1 MDTKKVKVLFII
13 PTLNPGGIETYLLRF
28 LKFIKKYD
36 SLEPVVLVRSGEKGA
51 LFGEYGSL
59 GLPIYFQPLGYFHP
73 GRMLWY
79 YRFFKKGKF
88 DTVCDFNANF
98 GGIPMFLARLVG
110 IKNRITFY
118 RQGKDHFKPSALK
131 KLYNAWVKSLVYSN
145 STHILSNSKASL
157 DHFFPEWEKDGR
169 FNVIYNGM
177 NVKEFELD
185 EKSGAIRKELDIPED
200 AFVVCHSGRLDPA
213 KNHPTIMKVAKQLI
227 DADKNI
233 YFVLCGLYTEK
244 LQNEVNAL
252 GIAGNI
258 RLLGFRRDVPQ
269 ILRSSN
275 LFYFP
280 SITEGQPNALIEAML
295 TGLPFVASNIAPI
308 EEIIPE
314 DLRPFLVGPYELE
327 DSIKLI
333 GDIKASR
340 LNQDVNTIQK
350 WAKDNFS
357 QELRFEEFYNCLIN

>member
-1 MDTKKVKVLFII
+1 MDAKKIKVLFII

-28 LKFIKKYD
+28 LKFIKKDD
-36 SLEPVVLVRSGEKGA
+36 SLEPVVLVRSWEKGA

-88 DTVCDFNANF
+88 DKVCDFNANF
-98 GGIPMFLARLVG
+98 AGIPMFLARLVG

-131 KLYNAWVKSLVYSN
+131 KIYNAWVKSLVYSF

-157 DHFFPEWEKDGR
+157 HHFFPAWEKDGR
-169 FNVIYNGM
+169 FKVIYNGI
-177 NVKEFELD
+177 NVNDFEMD
-185 EKSGAIRKELDIPED
+185 EKSGSIRKELGIPED

-213 KNHPTIMKVAKQLI
+213 KNHPTILKVAKQSI

-233 YFVLCGLYTEK
+233 YFVFCGLYTEK
-244 LQNEVNAL
+244 LQNQVNAL

-295 TGLPFVASNIAPI
+295 TGIPFVASNISPI
-308 EEIIPE
+308 KESIPE
-314 DLRPFLVGPYELE
+314 NLSPILVNPFDVEE
-327 DSIKLI
+327 SV
-333 GDIKASR
+333 KAIVAFQTNKNDEEVIS
-340 LNQDVNTIQK
+340 IQK
-350 WAKDNFS
+350 WAMNYFS
-357 QELRFEEFYNCLIN
+357 SKLRFNEFRDCLI